1 MDDLRISTITCI
13 LQISSDID
21 LKKIYDSVPI
31 TKYIP
36 FIEYGS
42 DNVPKGFSKKMLRK
56 KRKKTKKKS
65 FYNQAT
71 VHVVHDGKIM
81 NVKLFNNGKLQ
92 ITGLK
97 KVDQGPQLVQT
108 LIEYLQDLS
117 VLDYDT
123 FLMNHKLVLI
133 NSDFDIGYEINR
145 EVLHREIIEAG
156 IYSSYEPCIYP
167 GVNTKYF
174 WNTDYA
180 DKEFPGRCYCTVP
193 CKGNGIG
200 TGNGECKKV
209 TIAIF
214 QSGSLIITGA
224 RSLEQ
229 IETAYHF
236 INKIFEAHHE
246 ELRQGKASFIESSE
260 EKVDAKPKNVIYI
273 KRANIVNS
281 PFVN

>member
-1 MDDLRISTITCI
+1 MEHLRISTITCI
-13 LQISSDID
+13 LQISSDIN

-31 TKYIP
+31 TEYIP

-42 DNVPKGFSKKMLRK
+42 ENIPKGFSKKMLRK

-65 FYNQAT
+65 FYNQET

-97 KVDQGPQLVQT
+97 KVDQGPKLVQT

-117 VLDYDT
+117 IIDYDT
-123 FLMNHKLVLI
+123 FLVNHKLVLI

-167 GVNTKYF
+167 GVNIKYF
-174 WNTDYA
+174 MNTNNFDGICECLEICNGKGRA
-180 DKEFPGRCYCTVP
+180 D
-193 CKGNGIG
+193 
-200 TGNGECKKV
+200 GEGDCKKV
-209 TIAIF
+209 TIAVF
-214 QSGSLIITGA
+214 KSGKVIITGGQNTDQ
-224 RSLEQ
+224 L
-229 IETAYHF
+229 ETAYRF
-236 INKIFEAHHE
+236 IKNFIDERK
-246 ELRQGKASFIESSE
+246 EL
-260 EKVDAKPKNVIYI
+260 
-273 KRANIVNS
+273 
-281 PFVN
+281 FVLK